1 MKKKILK
8 YIIPILCVI
17 VVGVAFYMIFDI
29 KNKVDESLYN
39 TDDIS
44 NVTNDDIVEEDISN
58 DIINEVNEVNEID
71 EVDENTISNET
82 NKVVENKVDTKADR
96 EAVEEKTDEGSTTKK
111 QQAIEL
117 VKKEWGEDSSV
128 SYRCETVNSKGEYV
142 VAVIMK
148 SSGSVKAYFNVN
160 LETKSVQI
168 DY

>member
-58 DIINEVNEVNEID
+58 DIINEVNEMD

>member
-44 NVTNDDIVEEDISN
+44 NVTNDDIVEKDISN
-58 DIINEVNEVNEID
+58 DIINEVNEID

>member
-58 DIINEVNEVNEID
+58 DIINEVNEID

-96 EAVEEKTDEGSTTKK
+96 DAVEEKTDEGSTTKK

>member
-58 DIINEVNEVNEID
+58 DIINEVNEVHEID
-71 EVDENTISNET
+71 

>member
-58 DIINEVNEVNEID
+58 DIINEVNEID

-82 NKVVENKVDTKADR
+82 NKVVENKVDTKDDR

>member
-58 DIINEVNEVNEID
+58 DIINEVNEID
-71 EVDENTISNET
+71 EVDENNISNET
-82 NKVVENKVDTKADR
+82 NKVVENKLDTKADR